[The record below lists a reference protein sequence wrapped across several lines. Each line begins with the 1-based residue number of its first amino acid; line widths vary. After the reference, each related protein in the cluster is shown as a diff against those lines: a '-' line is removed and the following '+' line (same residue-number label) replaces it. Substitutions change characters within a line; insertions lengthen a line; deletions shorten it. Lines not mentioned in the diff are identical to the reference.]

1 MTLTRPDVVCEA
13 KGACNA
19 RGLDRPCD
27 RKLSAVGVRRKSTN
41 DAAAQAFTD
50 YRIKEA
56 WFDYW
61 NVQTNRMHIVSHV
74 MSLHRMLHKHA
85 HFVDS
90 TEHASIQTL
99 CWLCP
104 REKLASAVCAVL

>member
-1 MTLTRPDVVCEA
+1 MVCEA

-27 RKLSAVGVRRKSTN
+27 RKTKCSWCGGEKSTN

-56 WFDYW
+56 WFDSW